1 MTLKPNDRNHNML
14 IYDISRP
21 LNNFMETYPGDPEFI
36 LSYLKTIEEG
46 SPYSLSSFSMS
57 SHAGTHIDAPSHFL
71 SGGSTI
77 DELPLSLLMGTAVLI
92 QTTQEYIDAQT
103 LEESNIPKNTSRLL
117 IGTKNPRCKG
127 ITIDGAKWIMKRTIN
142 LVGIDRLSIEEPDTE
157 TFPIHKYLLYN
168 HILLIEGLKLDE
180 VPADTYDLICLP
192 LPVSSAEAAPVRA
205 ILTKTLV
212 KNGK

>member
-1 MTLKPNDRNHNML
+1 ML

-21 LNNFMETYPGDPEFI
+21 LNNFIETYPGDPEFR
-36 LSYLKTIEEG
+36 LSYLQTIEEG
-46 SPYSLSSFSMS
+46 SPFSLSSFSMS
-57 SHAGTHIDAPSHFL
+57 SHTGTHIDAPSHFL

-77 DELPLSLLMGTAVLI
+77 DELPLRLLMGTAVLI

-117 IGTKNPRCKG
+117 IGTKNSRCKG
-127 ITIDGAKWIMKRTIN
+127 MTIDGAKWIMKRTIN

-157 TFPIHKYLLYN
+157 TFPIHKYLLSN
-168 HILLIEGLKLDE
+168 HVLLIEGLKLDA

-192 LPVSSAEAAPVRA
+192 LPISSAEAAPVRA
-205 ILTKTLV
+205 ILTKNVL
-212 KNGK
+212 KNGN

>member
-1 MTLKPNDRNHNML
+1 ML

-21 LNNFMETYPGDPEFI
+21 LNNFIETYPGDPEFR
-36 LSYLKTIEEG
+36 LSYLQTIEEG
-46 SPYSLSSFSMS
+46 SPFSLSSFSMS
-57 SHAGTHIDAPSHFL
+57 SHTGTHIDAPSHFL

-168 HILLIEGLKLDE
+168 HILLIEGLKLDA

-192 LPVSSAEAAPVRA
+192 LPISSAEAAPVRA
-205 ILTKTLV
+205 ILTKNVV

>member
-1 MTLKPNDRNHNML
+1 ML

-21 LNNFMETYPGDPEFI
+21 LNNFIETYPGDPEFR
-36 LSYLKTIEEG
+36 LSYLQTIEEG
-46 SPYSLSSFSMS
+46 SPFSLSSFSMS
-57 SHAGTHIDAPSHFL
+57 SHTGTHIDAPSHFL
-71 SGGSTI
+71 SGGLTI

-117 IGTKNPRCKG
+117 IGTKNPRFKG
-127 ITIDGAKWIMKRTIN
+127 MTIAGAKWIMGKTIN

>member
-1 MTLKPNDRNHNML
+1 MKPNDRNHNML

-21 LNNFMETYPGDPEFI
+21 LNNFIETYPGDPEFR
-36 LSYLKTIEEG
+36 LSYLQTIEEG
-46 SPYSLSSFSMS
+46 SPFSLSSFSMS
-57 SHAGTHIDAPSHFL
+57 SHTGTHIDAPSHFL
-71 SGGSTI
+71 SGGLTI

-117 IGTKNPRCKG
+117 IGTKNPRFKG
-127 ITIDGAKWIMKRTIN
+127 MTIAGAKWIMGKTIN

-157 TFPIHKYLLYN
+157 TFPIHKYLLSN
-168 HILLIEGLKLDE
+168 HILLIEGLKLDA

-192 LPVSSAEAAPVRA
+192 LPISSAEAAPVRA
-205 ILTKTLV
+205 VLTKNVV